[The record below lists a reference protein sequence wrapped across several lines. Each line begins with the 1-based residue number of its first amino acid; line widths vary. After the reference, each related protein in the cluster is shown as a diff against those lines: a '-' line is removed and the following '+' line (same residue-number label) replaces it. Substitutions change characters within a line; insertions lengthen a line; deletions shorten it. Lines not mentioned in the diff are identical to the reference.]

1 MARLVVLVLVAVILA
16 AGCTSDD
23 PGNGNDEGDP
33 HGGAGDLPGPL
44 PEDVAFRK
52 PPSDALAAPEFSV
65 DLLDETPVTS
75 DELWDDRPLVLVFTA
90 SWCDTC
96 ADVHRDATEVVDEY
110 DGAVALLAVVREDDV
125 GGASEYAQDLQL
137 GHPIAVGD
145 ESVWLNYAADEPPL
159 VVLVAPGGK
168 VLRGWPGGVD
178 AADLTAQLEKLY
190 EGPAVEG
197 E

>member
-1 MARLVVLVLVAVILA
+1 MARLLVFVFVTVILV

-23 PGNGNDEGDP
+23 TSNDNAGGDV
-33 HGGAGDLPGPL
+33 HGGATDLPGPP
-44 PEDVAFRK
+44 PENVTFRK

-65 DLLDETPVTS
+65 DLLDGAPVTA

-96 ADVHRDATEVVDEY
+96 ADVHREAAEAVDEH
-110 DGAVALLAVVREDDV
+110 DGAIGLLGVVREDDIE
-125 GGASEYAQDLQL
+125 GAREYAQDLKL
-137 GHPIAVGD
+137 GHPIAVGG

-159 VVLVAPGGK
+159 VVLVAGGGK

-178 AADLTAQLEKLY
+178 ADELAGQLEKLY
-190 EGPAVEG
+190 ERSAVED